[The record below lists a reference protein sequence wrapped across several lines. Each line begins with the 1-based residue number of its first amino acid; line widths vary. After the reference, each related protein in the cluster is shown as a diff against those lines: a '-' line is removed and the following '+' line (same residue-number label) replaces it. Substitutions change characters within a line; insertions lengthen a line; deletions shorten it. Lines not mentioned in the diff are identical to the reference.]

1 ERVFSSVTT
10 AAAAVA
16 VLTLAGEVRPASP
29 PAGGTDP
36 AVCDTAPRYG
46 TAADGPAP
54 PHRPPVHGRDLTTAL
69 GPLTGHYTG

>member
-1 ERVFSSVTT
+1 MTT

-29 PAGGTDP
+29 PADGTDP

-46 TAADGPAP
+46 TAADRPAP
-54 PHRPPVHGRDLTTAL
+54 PHRPPVRGRDLTTAL

>member
-1 ERVFSSVTT
+1 MFSSVTT

-29 PAGGTDP
+29 PADGTDP
-36 AVCDTAPRYG
+36 AVCDAAPRYG
-46 TAADGPAP
+46 TAADRPAP

-69 GPLTGHYTG
+69 GPLTGHHTG